1 MCLAQG
7 PQRSDYGEAQG
18 HSALMPYRLEPSAP
32 QSQVKHSTTEP
43 LRSRQWESNNVTIRH
58 HKREPR
64 GQSFPSRYCTQ
75 IILMVQGIVSKLP
88 YWYKIL

>member
-7 PQRSDYGEAQG
+7 LNTLTPIK
-18 HSALMPYRLEPSAP
+18 LEPSAP
-32 QSQVKHSTTEP
+32 RSQVKHSTTEP
-43 LRSRQWESNNVTIRH
+43 LRYRQWENDNVTIRH
-58 HKREPR
+58 HNREPR

-75 IILMVQGIVSKLP
+75 IILKVQGIVSKLP